1 MPKRS
6 AASTTVNSPKRSV
19 AETSVAVGETDT
31 ETVSTIP
38 PASTKIET
46 KPNVTS
52 PVHTPDASSPSS
64 SPPSPASCIRPV
76 LPPVKTSPTNRDKFM
91 AGLYVQT
98 VGCCLDAC
106 TAGPNVRLTFKGT
119 VVVLYPLNINPDRRY
134 VVFMDEDGFTGL
146 TIWSPNLKKIATSS
160 IGKLCEITR
169 VSMSSHQGKRLL
181 NLSKE
186 SEVSRNEY
194 HKCFYS

>member
-1 MPKRS
+1 MPKRTT
-6 AASTTVNSPKRSV
+6 AASTTVNSKKCSI
-19 AETSVAVGETDT
+19 AETSAAVDETAS
-31 ETVSTIP
+31 ETVSTISA
-38 PASTKIET
+38 ASTETET

-52 PVHTPDASSPSS
+52 PVHTPDASTPSS

-76 LPPVKTSPTNRDKFM
+76 CRFELPSVKTSPTNRDKFM

-169 VSMSSHQGKRLL
+169 VSLSTHQGKRLL

-186 SEVSRNEY
+186 SEVRRNEY
-194 HKCFYS
+194 H